1 MIPFHQSLIIRQLR
15 QKQIEGYLRFVKKE
29 REGGSI
35 KKPCRPNKKNT
46 RLNFGVDIG
55 IMIPFHQSLF
65 TLFIKNKQIF
75 DNGLHTFLYVFQN
88 ACVVSSGYL
97 FGIF

>member
-1 MIPFHQSLIIRQLR
+1 MELIDQSVLETLPAQQRQKIIRQLR

-46 RLNFGVDIG
+46 RLNFGVDILL
-55 IMIPFHQSLF
+55 QDAVE
-65 TLFIKNKQIF
+65 NF
-75 DNGLHTFLYVFQN
+75 DDKEGK
-88 ACVVSSGYL
+88 
-97 FGIF
+97 